1 MTAPSKFILGLSGM
15 DSAFAV
21 SLLQDGEV
29 VFAIEEDKLRRFKG
43 LGLTNLETTGSR
55 AIEHALSKGPGSIN
69 GIDAIVYVPPI
80 EADPDTLQKHVSQV
94 EQFLIRHYGHSPEV
108 STVDHVA
115 AHLAFERAV
124 HGPEVDVLMVG
135 RKRAVYSPFVSSSYE
150 LNAGFP
156 VVSFV
161 ENCAR
166 FVGLE
171 RGRIH
176 HLENMARFGEGR
188 FIEPLHGL
196 LRGAFETEKIPAAL
210 SELTGVCQRRPDDT
224 LEKVHYDLAASL
236 CELLS
241 NEIVTLLRSL
251 LKTQSKSGVALCG
264 GVFQSWRLNDAIA
277 AAIPDH
283 SFAVSFAPG
292 NPACAIGG
300 PLSFTGSLPIK
311 PLTPFLG
318 PRYDRNE
325 VKAVLDNCKA
335 RYALHSHTEAI
346 DLSCEALEAGNM
358 VAWFSGHCEFGYRA
372 LGARSVFAN
381 PANAY
386 ACDNLSSYLK
396 KRPSYF
402 AYAVAMSD
410 EYLGSDG
417 IRSPYL
423 SRSTRLPEYL
433 RESPVRLQTVSKS
446 GTAGLHDLLDAF
458 HKKTG
463 VRALLNTSLNYF
475 GEPIACTPRDAL
487 KTFYASGL
495 DMLVLEDFVL
505 TKS

>member
-1 MTAPSKFILGLSGM
+1 M
-15 DSAFAV
+15 DSGFAV
-21 SLLQDGEV
+21 SLVQDGEV

-43 LGLTNLETTGSR
+43 LGLKDLETTGSR
-55 AIEHALSKGPGSIN
+55 AIEHALSNVPENIR
-69 GIDAIVYVPPI
+69 GIDALVYVPPI
-80 EADPDTLQKHVSQV
+80 QADLNTSESPVRSDVSYV

-124 HGPEVDVLMVG
+124 HGSVVDVLMIG
-135 RKRAVYSPFVSSSYE
+135 RTRAVYSPHGSSSYAF
-150 LNAGFP
+150 NADFP

-166 FVGLE
+166 FIGLE

-176 HLENMARFGEGR
+176 HLENMARFGDAR
-188 FIEPLHGL
+188 FAKQLYGL
-196 LRGAFETEKIPAAL
+196 LEGGCDSERLPRAV
-210 SELTGVCQRRPDDT
+210 SELTGAAERRPEDT
-224 LEKVHYDLAASL
+224 LEKIHYDLAASL
-236 CELLS
+236 CEVLS
-241 NEIVTLLRSL
+241 QEIVTLLRSL
-251 LKTQSKSGVALCG
+251 LNAHSQSRVALCG
-264 GVFQSWRLNDAIA
+264 GAFQSWRLNDALSA
-277 AAIPDH
+277 AFPNH

-300 PLSFTGSLPIK
+300 PLSFTGRLPVE

-318 PRYDRNE
+318 PMYDRNE
-325 VKAVLDNCKA
+325 VKGILDNCKA
-335 RYALHSHTEAI
+335 RYAFHSHKDAI
-346 DLSCEALEAGNM
+346 ELTCDALEAGKM
-358 VAWFSGHCEFGYRA
+358 VAWFSGRCEFGYRA

-381 PANAY
+381 PANAH

-402 AYAVAMSD
+402 AYAVTMND
-410 EYLGSDG
+410 EHLGSDG
-417 IRSPYL
+417 IQSPYL
-423 SRSTRLPEYL
+423 SRSTHLSEYL
-433 RESPVRLQTVSKS
+433 GESPVRLQTVSK
-446 GTAGLHDLLDAF
+446 TATPGLHDLLDAF
-458 HKKTG
+458 HKKTD